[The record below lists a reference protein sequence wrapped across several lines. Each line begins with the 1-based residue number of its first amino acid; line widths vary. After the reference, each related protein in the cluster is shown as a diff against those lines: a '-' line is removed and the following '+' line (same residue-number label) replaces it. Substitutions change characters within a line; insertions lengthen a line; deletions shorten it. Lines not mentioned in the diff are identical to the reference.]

1 MYLIA
6 LNKLNSY
13 LYVPFTCTLVKL
25 KLLSHLFTFYFFYF
39 LSNLFAYKTESQ
51 FFDLFWWSMYVSTNL
66 FKGKIFIVK
75 MTSENDSGMKKKLFW
90 NFTLSIMPSP
100 YKLIKCYQFASRVI
114 NGKFF
119 ITQFLSPS
127 QEESE
132 CVRKFKRKCFWW
144 L

>member
-6 LNKLNSY
+6 LNKLDSY

-66 FKGKIFIVK
+66 GNRIKATSLLSLTIFLIFQFSWTV
-75 MTSENDSGMKKKLFW
+75 TSLNLISNLWAGAQVLHCG
-90 NFTLSIMPSP
+90 SIHKPCGYGRGRRASQMPILHKP
-100 YKLIKCYQFASRVI
+100 YSLRL
-114 NGKFF
+114 NR
-119 ITQFLSPS
+119 L
-127 QEESE
+127 
-132 CVRKFKRKCFWW
+132 
-144 L
+144 

>member
-6 LNKLNSY
+6 LNKLDSY

-75 MTSENDSGMKKKLFW
+75 MTSGNDSGMKKKLFW

-119 ITQFLSPS
+119 ITQFLCPS
-127 QEESE
+127 QEEFE